1 MRLKGK
7 KWEAT
12 VRSLLYFLQLV
23 IVRRFLSGTAF
34 KRNELIRLHV
44 ALGTWEGVREVFT
57 MFLKVLKGDSLL
69 RLLEPNIRLVFY

>member
-1 MRLKGK
+1 LKGK

-34 KRNELIRLHV
+34 KRNELIRLNI
-44 ALGTWEGVREVFT
+44 ALGTWKGVREVFT

-69 RLLEPNIRLVFY
+69 RLLEPNVRLVFD